1 MKLKRLFP
9 NAWMV
14 PCETKQETLSSL
26 GLPCRLMGASEHQC
40 FAGINSRPPP
50 PSQLLLFSSF
60 PRGELCSVG
69 KGEGRRGLH
78 CTTPSG
84 IFHILPPMMRPS
96 TRRAETKDQD
106 EDEGIVRN
114 SSFGSP
120 AKEGEEAKRRL
131 LTRTLEKEKK
141 KGDRRR
147 RRRSTTEGRRGE
159 GESHR
164 SSLFSQLEEEEGTI
178 YSPGRKH

>member
-1 MKLKRLFP
+1 MHGWSPARPSKRLFLLWVFLVVSWERVST
-9 NAWMV
+9 NA
-14 PCETKQETLSSL
+14 SL
-26 GLPCRLMGASEHQC
+26 ASIQGRRL
-40 FAGINSRPPP
+40 

-141 KGDRRR
+141 KRDRRR
-147 RRRSTTEGRRGE
+147 RRRSTTEGQRGE

-164 SSLFSQLEEEEGTI
+164 SSLLSQLEEEEGTI